1 MKNLFSIYSRLETSE
16 QKKILLIAFYIF
28 LLIILDLLSLGLL
41 FPVISLILSEKKLLF
56 SDFFNFFNNYD
67 YYSQINIFLFL
78 FFIFY
83 AFKNIFLGY
92 ITYQKKKF
100 LADIQINFTSRI
112 FNSYLQQSYIFHLK
126 RSQPE
131 IIRNIGIVADYINI
145 LENFIN
151 VLIET
156 LILFGILII
165 IFLNNFT
172 IGLYVVLFSVASFLL
187 IFIFIRDKMKVY
199 GRLINEYSEKLTKN
213 YLETFGSI
221 RDIILHNKQNFF
233 IKSFNKNLRNQAE
246 SQVKSTFL
254 LEMPRLFIEVLAI
267 LVFCIL
273 IYLILSKSG
282 ASKDSAMTSLSYFIA
297 LILRAIPSVTRI
309 VYQTSG
315 LSFKL
320 DTFNKVNNL
329 IVTFSTEVVKD
340 KYQYN
345 QIKFNNII
353 VKNLSYSYENKKTQK
368 NYNIFS
374 NLNVIIKKNTT
385 LGVIGP
391 SGSGK
396 STFIDLISGI
406 LKPKTGFIMLDE
418 KELKDEILYCWQ
430 KELSYISQKNYIID
444 GSIKDNIAF
453 GEEEKNI
460 NKNKIYEV
468 INLSKL
474 NDFLNLHND
483 NLDYM
488 VGENGK
494 NLSGGQRQRL
504 IIARALYKDSSLI
517 FFDEATSALD
527 KKVEIEIFED
537 IKENFHGKKTL
548 IISSHNYDNLKF
560 CDEILDFS
568 KKN

>member
-1 MKNLFSIYSRLETSE
+1 MKNLFSIYSRLETAE
-16 QKKILLIAFYIF
+16 KKKIIIIALYIF
-28 LLIILDLLSLGLL
+28 LLIILDLSSLGLL
-41 FPVISLILSEKKLLF
+41 FPVISLISTEKKLLLP
-56 SDFFNFFNNYD
+56 DYLNFFNNYD

-83 AFKNIFLGY
+83 VFKNILLGY
-92 ITYQKKKF
+92 ITYHKKKF

-112 FNSYLQQSYIFHLK
+112 FGSYLQQSYNFHLK

-151 VLIET
+151 VFIEF
-156 LILFGILII
+156 LILFGILFI

-172 IGLYVVLFSVASFLL
+172 IGLYVVLFSVTSFFL
-187 IFIFIRDKMKVY
+187 IFMFVKDKMKVY
-199 GRLINEYSEKLTKN
+199 GKLINEYSEKLTKN

-221 RDIILHNKQNFF
+221 RDIILQNKQNFF
-233 IKSFNKNLRNQAE
+233 IKSFNKNLRNQSE

-254 LEMPRLFIEVLAI
+254 LELPRLFIEVLAI
-267 LVFCIL
+267 LVFCVL
-273 IYLILSKSG
+273 IYLMLSKSE
-282 ASKDSAMTSLSYFIA
+282 ASKESVVTSLTYFTA
-297 LILRAIPSVTRI
+297 LVIRSIPSITRI
-309 VYQTSG
+309 IYQTSG
-315 LSFKL
+315 LNFKL
-320 DTFNKVNNL
+320 DTFNKVNSL
-329 IVTFSTEVVKD
+329 ILSFTTRTAKD
-340 KYQYN
+340 NHQYN
-345 QIKFNNII
+345 KIKFNNII
-353 VKNLSYSYENKKTQK
+353 IKNLSYSYENNETQK

-374 NLNVIIKKNTT
+374 NLNFIIKKNTT
-385 LGVIGP
+385 LGVVGP

-406 LKPKTGFIMLDE
+406 LKPTTGCIMLDE
-418 KELKDEILYCWQ
+418 KDLKEVLYSWQ

-444 GSIKDNIAF
+444 GTIKNNIAF

-460 NKNKIYEV
+460 NVKKIYEV
-468 INLSKL
+468 IDLSKL
-474 NDFLNLHND
+474 KDFLNLHNY

-527 KKVEIEIFED
+527 KKTEIEIFED
-537 IKENFHGKKTL
+537 VKVNFHRKKTL

-560 CDEILDFS
+560 CDEILDFN
-568 KKN
+568 KKK